1 MINVVLIK
9 LAKRDGNDN
18 LKRLKFTLI
27 NSHMKLYLYNNI
39 FIDIKSSPS
48 SDNISCA
55 NYFPNVH
62 FVMKTQFEH
71 TFLDTPAGLT
81 PS

>member
-1 MINVVLIK
+1 
-9 LAKRDGNDN
+9 
-18 LKRLKFTLI
+18 
-27 NSHMKLYLYNNI
+27 MKLYLYNNI

-62 FVMKTQFEH
+62 FVMKPQFEH